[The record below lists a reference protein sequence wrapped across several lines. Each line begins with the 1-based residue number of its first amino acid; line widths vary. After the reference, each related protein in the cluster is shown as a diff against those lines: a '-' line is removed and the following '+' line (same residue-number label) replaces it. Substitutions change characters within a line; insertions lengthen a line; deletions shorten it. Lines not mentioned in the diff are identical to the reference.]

1 VVESVSM
8 SKSTLEIRVGQPCRT
23 SSSGVLVGVVV
34 LPGRVYIHARIVTC
48 NQKLYRE
55 LEKRNKKRKKY
66 GCDTHPWL

>member
-34 LPGRVYIHARIVTC
+34 LHGRVYIHARIVTC
-48 NQKLYRE
+48 NHKLYRE
-55 LEKRNKKRKKY
+55 LWRKIEKQ
-66 GCDTHPWL
+66 